1 MAVQGA
7 RQLLGSTAFKA
18 YKVYDW
24 DRLHPNDIEVI
35 NADFASHHSLLKP
48 GMLLISL
55 RDLDALVVLDPVS
68 HNIVWTMRGPWVR
81 QHDPDLLASGNLL
94 LFDNLGNG
102 LGGGSTRILEV
113 EFESG
118 RILWS
123 YSGGAKRLRSERSGG
138 QERLPNGNTLISEDE
153 RGRVL
158 EVTKDGKIV
167 WEYTDASVHH
177 AMRVPIDWIKFL
189 PNGGSPPSGPTTV
202 AALGTGSAPTP

>member
-1 MAVQGA
+1 
-7 RQLLGSTAFKA
+7 
-18 YKVYDW
+18 
-24 DRLHPNDIEVI
+24 
-35 NADFASHHSLLKP
+35 
-48 GMLLISL
+48 
-55 RDLDALVVLDPVS
+55 
-68 HNIVWTMRGPWVR
+68 
-81 QHDPDLLASGNLL
+81 L